1 MITTICK
8 RTSNAPITFFHDIRA
23 ICRSGKILVS
33 NHDVIRWPSLKQT
46 RRVGRFICL
55 EERIQFKNQPQKRA
69 PTGSIMLKQKIGDMK
84 TDNLLTD
91 SEIYTSI
98 IVYYDITFYYRGS
111 VIDIILAGE
120 PIKDRL
126 MKMHRLMRRR

>member
-8 RTSNAPITFFHDIRA
+8 RTPNASILCFHDLCA
-23 ICRSGKILVS
+23 ICRSGKILVT
-33 NHDVIRWPSLKQT
+33 NHDAIRWHSLKQT
-46 RRVGRFICL
+46 RRVRRFICL
-55 EERIQFKNQPQKRA
+55 EERIQFKNQPPKRA
-69 PTGSIMLKQKIGDMK
+69 PTGSITIKQKIGDMK

-126 MKMHRLMRRR
+126 MKRHRLMRRR